1 MVNTERHAD
10 RIAALEQRQHRL
22 TRQVRWL
29 LLIAVLLAALTC
41 WQQWQSYWLL
51 TQHEGL
57 VNLLQQM
64 ELFREPAV
72 HREPPTT
79 L

>member
-1 MVNTERHAD
+1 MDQTEPHAAH
-10 RIAALEQRQHRL
+10 IAALEQRQRWL
-22 TRQVRWL
+22 TRQVRG
-29 LLIAVLLAALTC
+29 LLIIVVLLTALTC

>member
-1 MVNTERHAD
+1 MVNTQLHAD
-10 RIAALEQRQHRL
+10 RIAALEQRQRWL

-29 LLIAVLLAALTC
+29 LILLVLLAALAC
-41 WQQWQSYWLL
+41 WQQWHHDWLL

-57 VNLLQQM
+57 VKLLRQM
-64 ELFREPAV
+64 EWFREPAV